1 MATEGSFG
9 LTGSSSYELSRAPFV
24 AASHGA
30 GALQTLASWVLA
42 RVVDGGRE
50 ATFTVEADERFARVR
65 RVHGATASMIECRL
79 PSPMTAADV
88 VQSLVRW
95 APSQSLTAR
104 VQADVAGAARVTL
117 SLPTD

>member
-9 LTGSSSYELSRAPFV
+9 LIGSSSYELPRAPFLTAIPGSGTV
-24 AASHGA
+24 
-30 GALQTLASWVLA
+30 QTLASWALA

-50 ATFTVEADERFARVR
+50 ATFTVEADERFARLR

-79 PSPMTAADV
+79 SAPMTAADL
-88 VQSLVRW
+88 VQALARW
-95 APSQSLTAR
+95 APSHSLAAR
-104 VQADVAGAARVTL
+104 VLPETSGAARISL